1 MKECFGMCLTK
12 DIDNSTVDY
21 LLDSENII
29 TLKEADGRTRI
40 SFKASRELLEEMKRI
55 LNAII

>member
-1 MKECFGMCLTK
+1 MCLTK